1 MKLPICVFDAKTG
14 MLCSNCK
21 AKLENDEITKLD
33 VEVSKVLVKHS
44 TIKAMQKS
52 KFYNSIDTPTMLIL
66 VGDSAL
72 KESVQNKQVS
82 DAIKKIS
89 SKSFEVVVKEGTIKD
104 TFSSLFAPVEGFGID
119 EIFVPDGTKEI
130 RINLRGEE
138 KDLPL
143 ASDDLILIAS
153 KVTSSLIRL
162 SFSSELKTPAVAS
175 NSTE

>member
-21 AKLENDEITKLD
+21 AKLENEEITKLD
-33 VEVSKVLVKHS
+33 VEISKVLVKNS
-44 TIKAMQKS
+44 TNKTIQRS
-52 KFYNSIDTPTMLIL
+52 KFYNAIDTPTLMILI
-66 VGDSAL
+66 GDSAL
-72 KESVQNKQVS
+72 KDGLQNKQIAE
-82 DAIKKIS
+82 AIKKSS
-89 SKSFEVVVKEGTIKD
+89 SKNFEVVVKEGTIKD
-104 TFSSLFAPVEGFGID
+104 TLSSLFAPVEVFGID

-143 ASDDLILIAS
+143 TPDELILISS

-162 SFSSELKTPAVAS
+162 SFSS
-175 NSTE
+175 